1 MHWPADRPRTTA
13 GLASAWLGITSDKPT
28 AYQKAK
34 NSGRTFQKQDPPVD
48 FQTVFL
54 LRAFAWNGGI
64 TQNLRPSK
72 KLLYL

>member
-1 MHWPADRPRTTA
+1 MHWPTDRTRDNV

-34 NSGRTFQKQDPPVD
+34 KSDRTFRKQVPPVD

-54 LRAFAWNGGI
+54 FESIAQNGGI